1 MNKLV
6 RFSYLHLHWGG
17 SVDPF
22 ALIILWHWVWIPCT
36 TSTLFRFIFELW
48 FEKDK
53 KTNRR
58 GQDWADGSPCT
69 SIFLNMVLSDS
80 FRSFSSFSHHDGGKI
95 VAKNWHL
102 LGIRTRGRK
111 MLSADWSTELWLPL
125 LILNFCFVSRQ
136 SGQGRDE
143 RDCFKGGTEKES
155 VWQV

>member
-80 FRSFSSFSHHDGGKI
+80 FRSFSFLFVLFTSRWRKNCRQELVFAWDSNPRPQD
-95 VAKNWHL
+95 AKRRLIHWALAPTFNFKL
-102 LGIRTRGRK
+102 L
-111 MLSADWSTELWLPL
+111 
-125 LILNFCFVSRQ
+125 FCFTT
-136 SGQGRDE
+136 E
-143 RDCFKGGTEKES
+143 RTGTRWERML
-155 VWQV
+155 